1 MAVVLGLLA
10 AISYG
15 SADFLG
21 GLATKRNP
29 VFRAALI
36 SQALG
41 FALYLVALPLLPEG
55 RLTGEAWLWGG
66 LAGLTGG
73 VGLAFLYRG
82 LAHGRMSVVAP
93 MTAVIAAVMPVA
105 FGLVTGERPS
115 TLQLA
120 GIGLAIPAIALVS
133 SVPHASARVT
143 AAGTTVRSRAA
154 ALGVFDAV
162 ISGIAI
168 GLFLITLAR
177 PGEDT
182 GAYPLLAA
190 RIVSILMFLVL
201 VIGTRTSL
209 RPARGTS
216 AVIAASGILDVTA
229 NLLYLFGTRK
239 GLVSVVARADLAVPG
254 GDGGTGAR
262 RGEGAAVNAPA
273 RRPGARPYGC
283 GLDGCRLKLQKIL
296 RELLGKILGAA

>member
-29 VFRAALI
+29 VVRAALI

-41 FALYLVALPLLPEG
+41 FAVYLVALPLLPEG
-55 RLTGEAWLWGG
+55 RLTGDAWLWGG

-216 AVIAASGILDVTA
+216 AVMAASGILDVTA

-239 GLVSVVARADLAVPG
+239 GLVSVVAVL
-254 GDGGTGAR
+254 TSLY
-262 RGEGAAVNAPA
+262 
-273 RRPGARPYGC
+273 PGATVVLARVVVKERLSMHQLV
-283 GLDGCRLKLQKIL
+283 GLALALTGVALM
-296 RELLGKILGAA
+296 AAG

>member
-29 VFRAALI
+29 AVLAALI

-41 FALYLVALPLLPEG
+41 FAVYLVALPLLPEG
-55 RLTGEAWLWGG
+55 RLTGDAWLWGG

-105 FGLVTGERPS
+105 FGLATGERPS

-120 GIGLAIPAIALVS
+120 GIGVAIPAIALVS
-133 SVPHASARVT
+133 SVPHVSARVT
-143 AAGTTVRSRAA
+143 PAGTTVRSRAA

-177 PGEDT
+177 PGKDT

-190 RIVSILMFLVL
+190 RIVSISMFLLL

-209 RPARGTS
+209 RPAPGTS
-216 AVIAASGILDVTA
+216 TVMAASGILDVTA
-229 NLLYLFGTRK
+229 NLLYLFGTRE
-239 GLVSVVARADLAVPG
+239 GLVSVVAVL
-254 GDGGTGAR
+254 TSLY
-262 RGEGAAVNAPA
+262 
-273 RRPGARPYGC
+273 PGATVALARIVVKERLSVQQLV
-283 GLDGCRLKLQKIL
+283 GLALALTGVALMAS
-296 RELLGKILGAA
+296 G